1 MCTTCGCGE
10 ADKITLTNLQ
20 SGVEERLE
28 RSTVNGHDIANHHA
42 HHDSHHHEHHD
53 SHEGAE
59 HHGHDGHTHAGHD
72 RDHSHPHSHPH
83 LHEHEQHVHT
93 FVQSAAPAPLHG
105 VTVDLERA
113 ILAKNDRLAERNRAW
128 FEGREI
134 LALNLVSSPGAG
146 KTSLLERTIHD
157 LKDEMAISVIEGDQQ
172 TLNDAL
178 RIKAA
183 GAPAVQVNTGTG
195 CHLEADMIRRG
206 VEQLRPAFGSV
217 LMIENVGNL
226 VCPALFD
233 LGEKTKVVVL
243 SVTEGDDK
251 PLKYPHM
258 FKAADLM
265 IISKIDLVPYVDFD
279 IARCELAAREVN
291 LGIRS
296 LRLSVRSGEG
306 LQDWYDWLRASR
318 LALALAAAQ

>member
-1 MCTTCGCGE
+1 MCATCGCDDD
-10 ADKITLTNLQ
+10 AKITVTDLQ
-20 SGVEERLE
+20 TGQQDHMERVASGQAAH
-28 RSTVNGHDIANHHA
+28 SSHDHHGDGH
-42 HHDSHHHEHHD
+42 HHDHDHPHDHDHDHLHSHDHDHDHHH
-53 SHEGAE
+53 
-59 HHGHDGHTHAGHD
+59 
-72 RDHSHPHSHPH
+72 DH
-83 LHEHEQHVHT
+83 
-93 FVQSAAPAPLHG
+93 AAPTALAAVAGLHA

-113 ILAKNDRLAERNRAW
+113 ILDKNDRLAERNRAW

-146 KTSLLERTIHD
+146 KTTLLERTIRD
-157 LKDEMAISVIEGDQQ
+157 LKSEIPINVIEGDQQ
-172 TLNDAL
+172 TLNDAE

-206 VEQLRPAFGSV
+206 VDFLRPAFGSL

-233 LGEKTKVVVL
+233 LGERAKVVVL

-258 FKAADLM
+258 FRAAELM
-265 IISKIDLVPYVDFD
+265 IISKIDLAPHVDFD
-279 IARCELAAREVN
+279 LDRCEAMAREVN
-291 LGIRS
+291 PDIRS
-296 LRLSVRSGEG
+296 IRLSARTGEG
-306 LQDWYDWLRASR
+306 LGDWYEWLRQAR
-318 LALALAAAQ
+318 VRAALPAAQ